1 MSELN
6 LIKIKITHREI
17 VWQWR
22 NDINTKRLSFNS
34 KSISWE
40 EHILWFDKVLKD
52 ERYKF
57 FIGEINNIPVGIV
70 GFKRLRE
77 NNLCY
82 EVNIN
87 ISPKYRGKGIG
98 KNILKIGI
106 NNLKDVDKNLES
118 ICANIKSENLAS
130 ISLFESLGF
139 VLIKIK
145 KNKHFYKLLIDN

>member
-6 LIKIKITHREI
+6 LIKIKIAHREI

-22 NDINTKRLSFNS
+22 NDIHTKRSSFNTKR
-34 KSISWE
+34 ISWE
-40 EHILWFDKVLKD
+40 EHILWFDNVLKD

-57 FIGEINNIPVGIV
+57 FIGEIKNVPVGLV
-70 GFKRLRE
+70 GFKQLRE
-77 NNLCY
+77 NDLSY

-98 KNILKIGI
+98 KKILKIGI

-118 ICANIKSENLAS
+118 IFANIKSENSAS

-139 VLIKIK
+139 VLIAIK
-145 KNKHFYKLLIDN
+145 KK